1 MKILNGDSKLETTT
15 TCWCFFKVIYKLY
28 FLDMPSNEFE
38 TQDSDQN
45 RDNTDTEL
53 DRNMME
59 LSTIEATYTLI
70 THSYENTS
78 LLNGENYSLQTRTE
92 QSHRSNSTDFVSNYG
107 HSNDEKYAM
116 SKIME
121 ALEQLNKNPRPRIT
135 FIDFAGQSIYYAFH
149 QIYLSPKTCYILVLD
164 MTKGLNEK
172 VDSDETVGSRFV
184 SWTYKGN
191 I

>member
-1 MKILNGDSKLETTT
+1 
-15 TCWCFFKVIYKLY
+15 
-28 FLDMPSNEFE
+28 MPLNEFE
-38 TQDSDQN
+38 TKDSGQN

-59 LSTIEATYTLI
+59 LSTIEATDTSS
-70 THSYENTS
+70 THSYEKTS
-78 LLNGENYSLQTRTE
+78 LLNGVNYSLQNRTE
-92 QSHRSNSTDFVSNYG
+92 KSHRSNSTDFVSNYG

-121 ALEQLNKNPRPRIT
+121 ALGQLNKNPRPRIT

-164 MTKGLNEK
+164 MTKSLDEK

>member
-1 MKILNGDSKLETTT
+1 METTT
-15 TCWCFFKVIYKLY
+15 RCWCFFRVIYKPY
-28 FLDMPSNEFE
+28 FSDMPLNEFE
-38 TQDSDQN
+38 TKDSGQN

-59 LSTIEATYTLI
+59 LSTIEATDTSS
-70 THSYENTS
+70 THSYEKTS
-78 LLNGENYSLQTRTE
+78 LLNGENFSLQNRTE
-92 QSHRSNSTDFVSNYG
+92 KSHRSNRTDFVSNYG

-164 MTKGLNEK
+164 MTKSLDEK
-172 VDSDETVGSRFV
+172 VDSEETVGSRFV